1 MRRWIRPTSS
11 PRRGSAGTG
20 TSRSRIRRSAPEH
33 TIADLPGVI
42 SNVDV
47 MWEWPPY
54 ARFLRRLG
62 SFARV
67 VVMDRRG
74 YGCSERFSPDALV
87 PLEVMVDDVIAI
99 LDAAG
104 IERVAVFAYEDG
116 GTLAA
121 LLAASKPDR
130 VSHLALQ
137 DPLASWTR
145 NDELPWEWT
154 RERWEEHIEMFRRT
168 WGVMSPDRMAEE
180 RQWRDERGATGDID
194 EREIR
199 WTARM
204 QRATI
209 GPAPWS
215 RRRGSS

>member
-1 MRRWIRPTSS
+1 
-11 PRRGSAGTG
+11 
-20 TSRSRIRRSAPEH
+20 
-33 TIADLPGVI
+33 
-42 SNVDV
+42 
-47 MWEWPPY
+47 
-54 ARFLRRLG
+54 
-62 SFARV
+62 
-67 VVMDRRG
+67 
-74 YGCSERFSPDALV
+74 
-87 PLEVMVDDVIAI
+87 MVDDVIAI

-121 LLAASKPDR
+121 LLAASKPER

-204 QRATI
+204 QRATMGPGAMVAETRKFIEIDIRAVLPTIHAPTLVVAEPVKRCLTRGAPGTWPI
-209 GPAPWS
+209 GSTAPGTS
-215 RRRGSS
+215 RWPPPTMGCRGRPGGRP